1 MPKRFYLKESET
13 TGTTYLEGVHVIPAG
28 AVEISEDRFLSVIA
42 NAEPGKVRSHDAN
55 GLPILIDPPVYVPT
69 ADDHRAAVASRRWQQ
84 EVAGITWQGYGIAT
98 DRESQDKIVQETRAI
113 DRALRVDGKGWKCI
127 DLATGIVVFRSTT
140 NAEMLAIADAV
151 YDYVS
156 ACFAREEA
164 LLAEVA
170 AGTYDPAMLETGW
183 PA

>member
-1 MPKRFYLKESET
+1 MRYYSKT
-13 TGTTYLEGVHVIPAG
+13 TGCTYLNSIHANQMPAD
-28 AVEISEDRFLSVIA
+28 AVLIDEARYLDVIA
-42 NAEPGKVRSHDAN
+42 SPVPGKVRSHDAD
-55 GLPILIDPPVYVPT
+55 GLPILIDPPVHIPS
-69 ADDHRAAVASRRWQQ
+69 ADDHRAAVASRRWHR
-84 EVAGITWQGYGIAT
+84 EVAGIVWNGYGIAT

-113 DRALRVDGKGWKCI
+113 DRALRVDGKGWKCL

-140 NAEMLAIADAV
+140 NAEMMAIADAV

-164 LLAEVA
+164 LLSEIA

>member
-1 MPKRFYLKESET
+1 MLYSLNQDGFFNPNINGTNIPVDAIAITSEDYT
-13 TGTTYLEGVHVIPAG
+13 RLLEGRASG
-28 AVEISEDRFLSVIA
+28 KRIA
-42 NAEPGKVRSHDAN
+42 LGST
-55 GLPILIDPPVYVPT
+55 GLLTLIDPPAYVPT
-69 ADDHRAAVASRRWQQ
+69 TDDHRAVVAARRWQA
-84 EVAGITWQGYGIAT
+84 EIAGIVWQGYGIAT

-140 NAEMLAIADAV
+140 NAEMMTVADAV

-164 LLAEVA
+164 LLAEIEA
-170 AGTYDPAMLETGW
+170 NTYDPAMLETGW
-183 PA
+183 PS

>member
-1 MPKRFYLKESET
+1 MKRYYSQT
-13 TGTTYLEGVHVIPAG
+13 TGSTYLEGLHAG
-28 AVEISEDRFLSVIA
+28 QMPVDAVLISEETYLAAIA
-42 NAEPGKVRSHDAN
+42 NPAPGKVRAHDAE

-69 ADDHRAAVASRRWQQ
+69 ADEHRAAIASRRWQQ
-84 EVAGITWQGYGIAT
+84 EIAGIAWNGYGIAT

-113 DRALRVDGKGWKCI
+113 DRGLRIEGKGWKCI
-127 DLATGIVVFRSTT
+127 DLATSITVFRPTT
-140 NAEMLAIADAV
+140 NAEMVAIGDAV